1 MLFTFLETLW
11 SCWVLPYG
19 LISGSLRQD
28 PSEYSVTWMKSFCYG
43 SNRLSAHV
51 QGSLLPL
58 PPSPLWSAAY
68 QLQQPLLCNPP
79 STPRGP
85 AGNGLGS
92 LCRQQAGE
100 AAQLISQVSQ
110 LPEITADPPA
120 WCPRFSQP
128 ELHIFW
134 PLFRGSLK
142 PVAGQRLSCSS
153 IFVNRVCHYRAQ
165 RALPLRARRRQ
176 VLLLGMVAMV
186 LGVTAME
193 FLTRQHPAALVATVS
208 LPSKM

>member
-1 MLFTFLETLW
+1 MSPEWRVSAIDPADSLPT
-11 SCWVLPYG
+11 CRVL
-19 LISGSLRQD
+19 SSL
-28 PSEYSVTWMKSFCYG
+28 CC
-43 SNRLSAHV
+43 
-51 QGSLLPL
+51 
-58 PPSPLWSAAY
+58 
-68 QLQQPLLCNPP
+68 PLLSGALPASSNSLCSVIPP
-79 STPRGP
+79 QHPESR
-85 AGNGLGS
+85 LGS

-142 PVAGQRLSCSS
+142 PVAGQSLSCSS
-153 IFVNRVCHYRAQ
+153 IFVNRVCHYRTQ

-208 LPSKM
+208 LPFKM